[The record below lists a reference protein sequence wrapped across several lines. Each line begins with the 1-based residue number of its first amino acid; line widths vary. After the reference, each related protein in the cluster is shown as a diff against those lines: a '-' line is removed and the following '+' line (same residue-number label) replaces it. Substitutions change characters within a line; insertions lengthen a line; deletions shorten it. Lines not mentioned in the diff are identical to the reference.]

1 MQLLV
6 FWFVETIGQT
16 TFAIIVSVK
25 VTGRKSFST
34 LFIWRTLPV
43 KAIDSAILLHL
54 TVFQDSQLSL
64 FSLMPVLFG
73 SAVRLLPSLSST
85 TTSQHKMKSGLLL
98 NVVVG
103 QRHPSSSCLPAT
115 ISLCWSG
122 GTPSLSWIL
131 AFTFSIVSKGLT
143 LREMLF
149 PVKVFTKI
157 CIMVAV
163 PPQMVYPKV
172 AFLFSMWAS
181 GQPPSVS
188 FLHLSSQRP
197 LVRFLQGVTVL
208 YCLEFFI
215 LFYFFLIGV

>member
-1 MQLLV
+1 M
-6 FWFVETIGQT
+6 
-16 TFAIIVSVK
+16 
-25 VTGRKSFST
+25 
-34 LFIWRTLPV
+34 

-131 AFTFSIVSKGLT
+131 AFTFSIVSEGST
-143 LREMLF
+143 
-149 PVKVFTKI
+149 
-157 CIMVAV
+157 
-163 PPQMVYPKV
+163 Y
-172 AFLFSMWAS
+172 
-181 GQPPSVS
+181 
-188 FLHLSSQRP
+188 
-197 LVRFLQGVTVL
+197 
-208 YCLEFFI
+208 EF
-215 LFYFFLIGV
+215 

>member
-1 MQLLV
+1 M
-6 FWFVETIGQT
+6 
-16 TFAIIVSVK
+16 
-25 VTGRKSFST
+25 
-34 LFIWRTLPV
+34 

-131 AFTFSIVSKGLT
+131 AFTFSIASEGLT
-143 LREMLF
+143 SGVMDFLVR
-149 PVKVFTKI
+149 VFMKI
-157 CIMVAV
+157 CILVVV
-163 PPQMVYPKV
+163 PRQIVDPKGCLTLIWGNFQSLLLQIFLLLCFSDPFNILIWYIPQLLNI
-172 AFLFSMWAS
+172 LFS
-181 GQPPSVS
+181 
-188 FLHLSSQRP
+188 F
-197 LVRFLQGVTVL
+197 
-208 YCLEFFI
+208 
-215 LFYFFLIGV
+215 